1 MCPDQD
7 ENNKFFWRLA
17 RVKELLANSMR
28 VRATIMSTRHEKTTR
43 RALNHLYPLE
53 VENEKTNPTQ
63 NLQPTYEQKEKEPML
78 KQNQKFKLNWNFKKI
93 KSHSDFSF

>member
-1 MCPDQD
+1 MHIKIFNYYDRRNMNNKNPTGNRQIFLKLAMCPDQD

-53 VENEKTNPTQ
+53 VENEETNPTSKS
-63 NLQPTYEQKEKEPML
+63 PT
-78 KQNQKFKLNWNFKKI
+78 NQ
-93 KSHSDFSF
+93 